1 VAGDGLDG
9 EAEAAAGTN
18 PFNTDTD
25 GDGLSD
31 FEELALGTDP
41 VGAVD
46 TDQDGLSDAMEVEL
60 GTNPL
65 LADTDGD
72 GLVDGRDAQPLVLN
86 PEAVH
91 YVHTD
96 HLVGTAPA
104 DERARQRRARDRL
117 RPLGRRAAQRA
128 DPRCPRLHPEPGA
141 RVHGP
146 AARSQAGSRRRR
158 ESGMIFVV
166 SHRLS
171 ARGDSP
177 SVAILDGSTTRI
189 GVGCT
194 TSPTFSLWNYQ
205 IEFGENPLP
214 ATSA

>member
-1 VAGDGLDG
+1 MAGDGLDG

-96 HLVGTAPA
+96 HLVGTALLTNVLGGVVREIA
-104 DERARQRRARDRL
+104 YGLWGDERRNE
-117 RPLGRRAAQRA
+117 PT
-128 DPRCPRLHPEPGA
+128 PGA
-141 RVHGP
+141 P
-146 AARSQAGSRRRR
+146 ASTPNPELGFTGQQPDRRPGLVDDVNR
-158 ESGMIFVV
+158 
-166 SHRLS
+166 
-171 ARGDSP
+171 A
-177 SVAILDGSTTRI
+177 
-189 GVGCT
+189 
-194 TSPTFSLWNYQ
+194 
-205 IEFGENPLP
+205 
-214 ATSA
+214 